1 VTGGANGDRRLIRRT
16 GGVLAVCAAAAL
28 ALAAVGLR
36 AAAGSALHG
45 SGANGGV
52 SFALGTL
59 FAIGALVAATKYR
72 THVRSTQVRAAAV
85 DRLRTATVA
94 VLFVAAVLV
103 PAALI
108 TLRHGVTSGT
118 GKPGAY
124 PSVPGRDSGAPSR
137 PALVEPTSPG
147 RGNGL
152 HLNLGVLMLIVA
164 ALIAAATIAAVLF
177 VAARLLRNTPA
188 PQAVSLAHPPES
200 GAEDEALADALL
212 AGRSALE
219 GDDARAAIIACYAAM
234 EDSLGQAGVARE
246 RADSPTDLLRRA
258 VARDAV
264 DRSAATALT
273 DLFREA
279 RFSTHPMDAGH
290 LAAASRAL
298 DAITASITEAQARRQ
313 AAGETAPTG
322 TVATS
327 AGTTHTAAT
336 NAVAT
341 NTVATNTVATRAGD
355 TS

>member
-59 FAIGALVAATKYR
+59 FALGALVAGAKYHA
-72 THVRSTQVRAAAV
+72 HVRSTQVRAAAV

-108 TLRHGVTSGT
+108 MLRHGVTDGT
-118 GKPGAY
+118 GTPGAH
-124 PSVPGRDSGAPSR
+124 PTVPGRASSASR
-137 PALVEPTSPG
+137 PAQVEPTPSG
-147 RGNGL
+147 RGHGL

-164 ALIAAATIAAVLF
+164 ALIAAATIAAVLI
-177 VAARLLRNTPA
+177 VAARLLRNAPA
-188 PQAVSLAHPPES
+188 PQAVSVAHPPET

-234 EDSLGQAGVARE
+234 EDTLGRAGITRE
-246 RADSPTDLLRRA
+246 RADCPTDLLRRA

-264 DRSAATALT
+264 DRSASAALT

-298 DAITASITEAQARRQ
+298 DAITTSIAEALARRP
-313 AAGETAPTG
+313 AAGETAG
-322 TVATS
+322 AQTS
-327 AGTTHTAAT
+327 ATRTAA
-336 NAVAT
+336 A
-341 NTVATNTVATRAGD
+341 
-355 TS
+355 S